1 MKIIKMLKS
10 LIEFLKNEI
19 ARDVSDMIDID
30 GDYDIFG
37 DEEIDLGDLIKSD
50 DSENSDNFWR

>member
-1 MKIIKMLKS
+1 MLKS

-37 DEEIDLGDLIKSD
+37 DEEIDLGDLLESS

>member
-37 DEEIDLGDLIKSD
+37 DEEKRKYLLE
-50 DSENSDNFWR
+50 ENN

>member
-37 DEEIDLGDLIKSD
+37 DEEIDLGDLLESD
-50 DSENSDNFWR
+50 DCENSDNFWR